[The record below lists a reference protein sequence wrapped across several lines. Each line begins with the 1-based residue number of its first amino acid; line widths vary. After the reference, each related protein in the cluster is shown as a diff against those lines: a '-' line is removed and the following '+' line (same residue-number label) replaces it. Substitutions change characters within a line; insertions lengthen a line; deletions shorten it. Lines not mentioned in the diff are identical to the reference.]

1 MVTAAAKVS
10 DAAEVVVLVGVY
22 VTVTT
27 AVTVGTA
34 AFWIPPTVPPTI
46 TPIARR
52 LAMTPNT
59 IQNALCGMPH
69 IVIRVTDPFISPG
82 LGIGTSEPEPV
93 EG

>member
-1 MVTAAAKVS
+1 VVTAAANVS
-10 DAAEVVVLVGVY
+10 DADVVVLVGVY

-27 AVTVGTA
+27 AVTVDTA
-34 AFWIPPTVPPTI
+34 AFRVPPTAPPTI

-59 IQNALCGMPH
+59 IQKAFCGMPH
-69 IVIRVTDPFISPG
+69 IVIRAADLLFSPG
-82 LGIGTSEPEPV
+82 VVIGTSDPEPV